1 VLQYKIRTL
10 LILMAVVPPAAWLV
24 WLGAAYAIVALIM
37 YIGCTAIVKRLW
49 LSDQAL
55 LYRQ

>member
-1 VLQYKIRTL
+1 MRYRLRTL
-10 LILMAVVPPAAWLV
+10 LILMAVAPPAAWLI

-37 YIGCTAIVKRLW
+37 YIGCAAIVKRLW

-55 LYRQ
+55 LCRQ